1 MNFWII
7 AIALLVLSAALMVWP
22 LFTGSAKE
30 RITGALT
37 VLIVSLGSLFIY
49 QGVGTPEAI
58 DIPTTTVQQPAQ
70 SQDPHASHQM
80 QMDDMV
86 AQLQQRMADN
96 PDDPEGWL
104 ILGRSLKT
112 MNRYDEAVTAL
123 TNANRLSPGVP
134 LIMVELAEATLF
146 ASGEPQISPEA
157 WEMLESA
164 IAIDPQ
170 QQKGLWLLGM
180 ANAQKGNEAKAI
192 EIWQS
197 LLGQLDPDSGAAGMV
212 VEQIDMARTRL
223 EQGGPMV
230 AAAEPAA
237 AEAHPVEAAPVEAA
251 PVVAVPG
258 EAAPMETAAAE
269 FGIPVNVSVAADLA
283 GTVPGNAILFVFIH
297 PAGGAGM
304 PLAVKRLP
312 ASSLPM
318 SLNFSD
324 ADLLRPEMSL
334 QNFEQLDVSARI
346 SVTGTVMVSTGDY
359 QAERVTV
366 DTKAITEIALN
377 LNQRVP

>member
-7 AIALLVLSAALMVWP
+7 AVALLVIPAAVMVWP
-22 LFTGSAKE
+22 LFTGAAKE
-30 RITGALT
+30 RIIGILV
-37 VLIVSLGSLFIY
+37 VLIISLGGLFMY
-49 QGVGTPEAI
+49 QGIGTPEAI
-58 DIPTTTVQQPAQ
+58 NVPTAAAQQPAQ
-70 SQDPHASHQM
+70 SQDPHASQQM

-86 AQLQQRMADN
+86 AQLQRRMADN
-96 PDDPEGWL
+96 PDDSEGWL

-112 MNRYDEAVTAL
+112 MNRYEEAVTAL

-134 LIMVELAEATLF
+134 LIMVELAEAILF

-164 IAIDPQ
+164 IAINPQ

-180 ANAQKGNEAKAI
+180 ANAQDGNEAKAI

-197 LLGQLDPDSGAAGMV
+197 LLSQLGPDSGAAGTV
-212 VEQIDMARTRL
+212 REQIEMAQTRSG
-223 EQGGPMV
+223 QTAPMAAATEV
-230 AAAEPAA
+230 AAD
-237 AEAHPVEAAPVEAA
+237 EANPVEAAPAEAA
-251 PVVAVPG
+251 PA
-258 EAAPMETAAAE
+258 EAAASD
-269 FGIPVNVSVAADLA
+269 FGIPVNVSISNELA

-312 ASSLPM
+312 ASGFPM
-318 SLNFSD
+318 SLNFSN

-334 QNFEQLDVSARI
+334 QDFEQLDISARI
-346 SVTGTVMVSTGDY
+346 SITGTVTVSPGDY
-359 QAERVTV
+359 QADRVTL
-366 DTKAITEIALN
+366 DTKAVTAIALS

>member
-7 AIALLVLSAALMVWP
+7 AIALLALSAAVMVWP
-22 LFTGSAKE
+22 LFTGPAKE
-30 RITGALT
+30 RITGILI
-37 VLIVSLGSLFIY
+37 VLIISLTGLFMY
-49 QGVGTPEAI
+49 QGIGTPEALNV
-58 DIPTTTVQQPAQ
+58 PTATAQQPAQ
-70 SQDPHASHQM
+70 SQDPHASQQM

-86 AQLQQRMADN
+86 AQLQQRMVDN

-104 ILGRSLKT
+104 ILGRSLKS
-112 MNRYDEAVTAL
+112 MNRYDEAVNAL

-134 LIMVELAEATLF
+134 LIMVELAETILF
-146 ASGEPQISPEA
+146 ASGEPQLGSEA

-170 QQKGLWLLGM
+170 QQKALWLLGM
-180 ANAQKGNEAKAI
+180 ANAQKGNEIKAI

-197 LLGQLDPDSGAAGMV
+197 LLGQLDPDSGAAGTV
-212 VEQIDMARTRL
+212 REQIEMAQTRL
-223 EQGGPMV
+223 GQSGPMV
-230 AAAEPAA
+230 ATTESAP
-237 AEAHPVEAAPVEAA
+237 AEATPVEAAPVEAA
-251 PVVAVPG
+251 PAEVAPA
-258 EAAPMETAAAE
+258 EAAPAE
-269 FGIPVNVSVAADLA
+269 FGIPVNVSVADDLA

-312 ASSLPM
+312 ASGLPM

-334 QNFEQLDVSARI
+334 QNFEQLDISARI
-346 SVTGTVMVSTGDY
+346 SVTGTVTVSPGDY

-366 DTKAITEIALN
+366 DTKAVTEIALN

>member
-58 DIPTTTVQQPAQ
+58 DIPTATVQQPAQ
-70 SQDPHASHQM
+70 SQDRHASQQM

-104 ILGRSLKT
+104 ILGRTLKT

-134 LIMVELAEATLF
+134 PIMVELAEATLF

-197 LLGQLDPDSGAAGMV
+197 LLDQLDPDSGAAGMV
-212 VEQIDMARTRL
+212 VEQIDMAKTRL

-230 AAAEPAA
+230 AAAEL
-237 AEAHPVEAAPVEAA
+237 VEAAPVEAVPA
-251 PVVAVPG
+251 EAV
-258 EAAPMETAAAE
+258 PMETAAAE

-366 DTKAITEIALN
+366 NTKAITEIALN